1 MRCGLPLHVNS
12 SRLRLENSKEKA
24 RKIPRVAICNSSIT
38 RSILDLLSFVLR
50 NSYFSFQEVIY
61 QQVFGCVMSSPVS
74 ALIAELVMQEVEEK
88 ALATSIV
95 QPRWWRRYVDDA
107 NACLTKTAV
116 QQFHDHLNSINP
128 HIQFTVEMPDMSS
141 QEPSIAFL
149 DTSSSRS
156 ADGQVKVKV
165 YRKATHTGK
174 YLSFGSHSP
183 AQSKRAVVRSL
194 MDRAHNLPSTP
205 ELKQQEEQRVTFD
218 LTMNGYPPQFVNNC
232 RKSSTQIA
240 ESEET
245 PVPRAT
251 SFTSIP
257 YVQGNSER
265 IKRTLNKAN
274 IKTTFKPF
282 RTLENIFRKPK
293 DRTAE
298 NRVKGIVYKVQC
310 RSCSFNYIGESK
322 RSWSSRGDEHKPRT
336 RAGNFQP

>member
-1 MRCGLPLHVNS
+1 
-12 SRLRLENSKEKA
+12 
-24 RKIPRVAICNSSIT
+24 
-38 RSILDLLSFVLR
+38 
-50 NSYFSFQEVIY
+50 
-61 QQVFGCVMSSPVS
+61 
-74 ALIAELVMQEVEEK
+74 MQEIEQK

-107 NACLTKTAV
+107 NACLKKDAV
-116 QQFHDHLNSINP
+116 QQFHDHLDSINP

-165 YRKATHTGK
+165 YHKATHTGK
-174 YLSFGSHSP
+174 YLSYDSNSP

-205 ELKQQEEQRVTFD
+205 ELKQQEEQRVTLD

-240 ESEET
+240 ESDET
-245 PVPRAT
+245 PAPRAT
-251 SFTSIP
+251 SFASIP
-257 YVQGNSER
+257 YVQGTSER

-282 RTLENIFRKPK
+282 RTLESIFKKPK
-293 DRTAE
+293 DRPAG
-298 NRVKGIVYKVQC
+298 NQVKGIVYKVQC

-322 RSWSSRGDEHKPRT
+322 RSWSSRGDEHKPGT
-336 RAGNFQP
+336 RAGNFSAVKEHAETTNHDIHSKYVERLERNGKNKAKRLFLEAMHSEKDANAVNEHIPFPIAYRPLLDCMN